1 MRARAA
7 LLSLCLALSPF
18 PAAGQEK
25 APPAKPAPKTKAKPA
40 PPKPAPAK
48 PAPGPRAVPPV
59 LRYNSVSETMFLL
72 ERCGSLTSE
81 RRDWLDNVR
90 GHAARAMEWSE
101 AELATHD
108 ADLQRE
114 FGDRYRSVDRARC
127 EELARN
133 IDNERATTLKVPL

>member
-7 LLSLCLALSPF
+7 LLSLCLALSPL
-18 PAAGQEK
+18 PAAAQQK
-25 APPAKPAPKTKAKPA
+25 APPAKPA
-40 PPKPAPAK
+40 PKPAPAK
-48 PAPGPRAVPPV
+48 PAPGPRVVPPV

-72 ERCGSLTSE
+72 ERCGALTSE

-90 GHAARAMEWSE
+90 GHAVRAMEWSE

-114 FGDRYRSVDRARC
+114 FRDRYPSVDKARC

-133 IDNERATTLKVPL
+133 TDIERSTTLKVPL

>member
-7 LLSLCLALSPF
+7 LLSLCLALSPL
-18 PAAGQEK
+18 PAAAQQK
-25 APPAKPAPKTKAKPA
+25 APPAKPAPKPA
-40 PPKPAPAK
+40 PAKPAPAK
-48 PAPGPRAVPPV
+48 PAPGPRVVPPV
-59 LRYNSVSETMFLL
+59 LRYNSVSEAMFLL
-72 ERCGSLTSE
+72 ERCGALTSE

-90 GHAARAMEWSE
+90 GHAARAMEWRE

-114 FGDRYRSVDRARC
+114 FSDRYRSVDKARC

>member
-7 LLSLCLALSPF
+7 LLSLCLALSPL
-18 PAAGQEK
+18 PAAAQQK
-25 APPAKPAPKTKAKPA
+25 APPAKPA
-40 PPKPAPAK
+40 PKPAPAK
-48 PAPGPRAVPPV
+48 PAPGPRVVPPV
-59 LRYNSVSETMFLL
+59 LRYNSVSEAMFLL
-72 ERCGSLTSE
+72 ERCGALTSE

-114 FGDRYRSVDRARC
+114 FRDRYPSVDKARC

-133 IDNERATTLKVPL
+133 IDNERASTIKVPLS